1 MPEQSMIWSEVQRFL
16 GLSWCWDSQPAH
28 WEGKRWWPR
37 ASKASH
43 LLHVAQQN
51 QDLDPGL

>member
-1 MPEQSMIWSEVQRFL
+1 MPEQSMIWSEVQRFP

-28 WEGKRWWPR
+28 WEKVVAQG
-37 ASKASH
+37 KASH